1 MSANRD
7 LLLKTY
13 HELIVYANK
22 IIIESPEASDAS
34 ITTKKLASHM
44 LREIIFRI
52 YSKLFRIHNHLL
64 TTEEA
69 EIFEQTIRALFSNI
83 HTRFDTKPF
92 SDVLE
97 QPWSL

>member
-1 MSANRD
+1 MAADRE
-7 LLLKTY
+7 LIIKTY
-13 HELIVYANK
+13 HDLIHYTNK

-34 ITTKKLASHM
+34 TATKKLASHM

-52 YSKLFRIHNHLL
+52 YTRLFRIHSHLL
-64 TTEEA
+64 TTEET
-69 EIFEQTIRALFSNI
+69 EIFEQTIRALLSNI